1 MFNAQAGSSRG
12 GGTPSENAQAGPSSG
27 EHSSST
33 GDRRLREPAGSIQMG
48 SVYGAA
54 ISKLRKGP
62 PTFPL
67 IGTPPAV
74 PTYIANL
81 PHPFIPT
88 NVHVRKNHH
97 EDDQQYYEGFQLT
110 HSPHD
115 QPHVLASTYGNF
127 PAKGAKQS
135 ASISGGVAKKT
146 SKTQRNNARKRSNKN
161 QNKDAAGPVPNVIL
175 TNPVFVAKE
184 DVLKRPK
191 GAPESLYPGKFDDL
205 KKELCKRGIN
215 RPCSFNSARGRGR
228 KSSTTSKIQV
238 KNGDRRISQR
248 RQASTRKNEK

>member
-1 MFNAQAGSSRG
+1 ML
-12 GGTPSENAQAGPSSG
+12 
-27 EHSSST
+27 
-33 GDRRLREPAGSIQMG
+33 RRDPAEEVGHRQKMPRLDPVVGSIRP
-48 SVYGAA
+48 ALA
-54 ISKLRKGP
+54 IAVCGNLQDLFKWEVSMVQQLVNSGKALQH
-62 PTFPL
+62 FL
-67 IGTPPAV
+67 SSAV
-74 PTYIANL
+74 PTYVANL

-88 NVHVRKNHH
+88 NVHVGKNHH

-135 ASISGGVAKKT
+135 ASISGGVAKQT

-215 RPCSFNSARGRGR
+215 RRVLSILQGDGVENLPRHR
-228 KSSTTSKIQV
+228 KSK
-238 KNGDRRISQR
+238 
-248 RQASTRKNEK
+248 